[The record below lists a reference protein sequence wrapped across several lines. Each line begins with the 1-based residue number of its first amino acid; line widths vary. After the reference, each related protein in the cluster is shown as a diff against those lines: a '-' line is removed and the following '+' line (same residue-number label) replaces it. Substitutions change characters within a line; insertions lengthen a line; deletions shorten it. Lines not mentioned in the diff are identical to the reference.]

1 MTEESKLNRKSKM
14 RRRLMYAGI
23 AIFVLII
30 LEFIFDFFPEEEKR
44 LRQGLREAVQKT
56 FPEQAQNVAGTFGL
70 SAYGEAADIPAQVD
84 PAAPSVVLIHGLDD
98 PGKVWMNLA
107 PALENQGYTVW
118 IMRYPNDQPIVD
130 SSRLFFDELTR
141 LKAQG
146 TAMIAVVAHSM
157 GGLVTRELLT
167 SPQLGYAATLDAD
180 QTPHIAALVMV
191 GTPNH
196 GSEIARLRMFGEI
209 RDQWV
214 NMMEGNGH
222 WLRGIMDG
230 AGEAKIDLLP
240 DSLFL
245 KTLNARPQ
253 PSTVKMFIIAGI
265 ASPWDDKDIDRFI
278 GVVRKKSSENQQENI
293 GKLERFL
300 NSVTEGLGDGL
311 VTVESTRLPGVPHQ
325 TVRGTHLS
333 MIRNVSKDSQRIPPA
348 VPIVIEHLKSVFK

>member
-1 MTEESKLNRKSKM
+1 
-14 RRRLMYAGI
+14 MYAGI
-23 AIFVLII
+23 GIFVLIA
-30 LEFIFDFFPEEEKR
+30 LVFIFDFFPEEEKR
-44 LRQGLREAVQKT
+44 LRQGLREAVVKT
-56 FPEQAQNVAGTFGL
+56 FPEQAGKVARTFGL
-70 SAYGEAADIPAQVD
+70 TAYGKTSDTRAEVD
-84 PAAPSVVLIHGLDD
+84 PATPSVVLIHGLDD

-107 PALENQGYTVW
+107 PVLDAQGFAVW

-130 SSRLFFDELTR
+130 SARLFFNELTG
-141 LKAQG
+141 LKARG
-146 TAMIAVVAHSM
+146 TATIAIVAHSM

-167 SPQLGYAATLDAD
+167 SPQLVYTAALDAD
-180 QTPHIAALVMV
+180 QIPQIVALIMV

-196 GSEIARLRMFGEI
+196 GSEVARLRLFGEI

-214 NMMEGNGH
+214 NMMEGTGH

-245 KTLNARPQ
+245 NTLNARPQ

-265 ASPWDDKDIDRFI
+265 ASPWGDKDIDRFI
-278 GVVRKKSSENQQENI
+278 GTVREKSPRNQQENI
-293 GKLERFL
+293 GKLENFL
-300 NSVTEGLGDGL
+300 NSVTDGLGDGL

-333 MIRNVSKDSQRIPPA
+333 MIRNVSEDSQRIPPA
-348 VPIVIEHLKSVFK
+348 VPIILQHLQSIFN